1 MTTHNTSPLA
11 GRVAV
16 VTGASSGIGAATAK
30 RLAASGATVAVLARR
45 ADRLELLAEEIAHA
59 GGTALALT
67 VDVTDAQAMRTAAER
82 VAAELGTA
90 DLLFNNAGVMLPAP
104 VEELPVEQ
112 WQRQIDLNVTGLMN
126 AIGAF
131 LPQLIAAAADKGVAD
146 LVNTSSIAAQ
156 NLFPNFAVY
165 SGTKAYVTHLSRTLR
180 AELGAKDVRVSAIEP
195 GIVGNGA
202 AEPRHRR
209 WRPRMARGFET
220 GDDLARSARYR
231 RGRQLPG
238 VPACAREPAAGH
250 DHADPAA
257 VVRRMGH
264 PHQPGRRRAPRS
276 RPHRIDNPAG
286 CRRLQDAGVVGK
298 VTDDRAVDP
307 SRREPSARRCVP
319 AVTVGGGQTH
329 VGPSPPGSGGR
340 MRSKHLQLSHR
351 QIPHH
356 RPTRR
361 HRHIIQRPQRREN
374 LTLRTQL
381 RDELLP
387 PRIPQILRVR
397 PTQVPH
403 HPPSPLRSPY
413 WVSA

>member
-30 RLAASGATVAVLARR
+30 RLAASGARVAVLARR
-45 ADRLELLAEEIAHA
+45 ADRLELLAEEVTQA

-67 VDVTDAQAMRTAAER
+67 VDVTDAQAVRTAAER

-195 GIVGNGA
+195 GIVGT
-202 AEPRHRR
+202 E
-209 WRPRMARGFET
+209 
-220 GDDLARSARYR
+220 
-231 RGRQLPG
+231 
-238 VPACAREPAAGH
+238 
-250 DHADPAA
+250 
-257 VVRRMGH
+257 
-264 PHQPGRRRAPRS
+264 
-276 RPHRIDNPAG
+276 
-286 CRRLQDAGVVGK
+286 LQSHVTDAGAQEWLEGSKQEMTWLDPEDIAEAVNFLASQPAHVNLQQ
-298 VTDDRAVDP
+298 VTI
-307 SRREPSARRCVP
+307 
-319 AVTVGGGQTH
+319 
-329 VGPSPPGSGGR
+329 
-340 MRSKHLQLSHR
+340 M
-351 QIPHH
+351 
-356 RPTRR
+356 PTR
-361 HRHIIQRPQRREN
+361 Q
-374 LTLRTQL
+374 
-381 RDELLP
+381 
-387 PRIPQILRVR
+387 
-397 PTQVPH
+397 
-403 HPPSPLRSPY
+403 PS
-413 WVSA
+413 